1 MGDREFSLSPEVSG
15 VETEAREE
23 RDVFCLHCALVA
35 TRIGTHFPLF
45 LGWPAPPSPQRPQ
58 TWRLNFMWKRCV
70 VWMKIGLGYAHWF
83 SGQPG
88 GSLEV
93 PRGELLCPLG
103 SYSRASCSFKPI
115 GTHSEVFEW
124 KSLSH
129 NKTDEASSTLDPAF

>member
-1 MGDREFSLSPEVSG
+1 M
-15 VETEAREE
+15 ETESQRGK
-23 RDVFCLHCALVA
+23 RRVLLALCFGSA
-35 TRIGTHFPLF
+35 ARIGTCFPLF
-45 LGWPAPPSPQRPQ
+45 LDWPAPPSLQRPQ
-58 TWRLNFMWKRCV
+58 TRLLNFMWKKCV

-88 GSLEV
+88 GSPEV

-103 SYSRASCSFKPI
+103 SYSCVSSSFKPI

-129 NKTDEASSTLDPAF
+129 NKTDEASSTLDPVF